1 MPPNPSEDDAGS
13 MPDPSSAVSAPVAA
27 IEPEKPTPETVA
39 AAFEVVID
47 LETES
52 VNGDGAAGEIAAQSL
67 AIEVTGARNGNG
79 GSGPAID
86 VDTED
91 AAKVGAREMVTEENV
106 DMTDVGEAKVV
117 VEVGAED
124 AEAELLEEK
133 VADKGHGLTAEC
145 GAESDAGAG
154 GVGAQNV
161 QVQEQGPPER
171 RKRGRPRRATVE
183 DGLHARYLYPFQD
196 EKKDGFTVSDL
207 VWGKVRSHP
216 WWPGQIFD
224 AADAS
229 AMALNAQ
236 KEGHFLVVYFGEKTF
251 AWCDKSQLKP
261 FQTCF
266 THLGKQG
273 SPDAFG
279 TAVNDALG
287 EVSRI
292 IELGMTCGCLSDEA
306 YAMLKDRKFQN
317 AGVREG
323 TYGSSVD
330 KYWIMNS
337 FAPKKLIDYVQILA
351 MSPCSGADR
360 LDLVIAK
367 AHLKAFRR
375 SNGHLE
381 PCVFVL
387 GQGLE
392 NDDVSSP
399 AMARNHGRHN
409 VDLYALDSSDSGSWR
424 EKPWDSLGKSRKK
437 LVLEDC
443 RKKRSLSELMGVK
456 SFACNA
462 EGFRS
467 GSEARQSLGSS
478 GRRQKVA
485 NSCLAVSGKGKMKK
499 LDSLRD
505 QTAQS
510 SNQTKQLKVRGC
522 SGWVRG
528 ERMRSPTLIKTS
540 LAEWKHRSAVPDY
553 PNVQV
558 GSPRVKEGDLM
569 DSSPCEMLSQLCLAA
584 RNPLEIYSFLDTIVR
599 FFTAFIDW
607 LVSSSPE
614 DKRLPDVIGG
624 KQGRRKLSRMKK
636 VSSDLATPDYIQD
649 SYWSDIIICSNF
661 DEEHGSEGRK
671 RNGRSWAKRPKKKKR
686 KKRKEQPKLYFSSVY
701 MPKAEQYL

>member
-1 MPPNPSEDDAGS
+1 
-13 MPDPSSAVSAPVAA
+13 MPDPSSAVSAPFAA
-27 IEPEKPTPETVA
+27 TEPEKPTPEAVA
-39 AAFEVVID
+39 TAFEVAID
-47 LETES
+47 LEAES
-52 VNGDGAAGEIAAQSL
+52 TNGEGAADKDAAQSF
-67 AIEVTGARNGNG
+67 AIEVTGVRNGIG
-79 GSGPAID
+79 GSGPAVD
-86 VDTED
+86 VDAEV

-117 VEVGAED
+117 MEVGAED
-124 AEAELLEEK
+124 ADVELLDEK
-133 VADKGHGLTAEC
+133 VADKGHVLTAEC
-145 GAESDAGAG
+145 GAESDADVG
-154 GVGAQNV
+154 GVGDHNV
-161 QVQEQGPPER
+161 QVQEQEPPER
-171 RKRGRPRRATVE
+171 RKRGRPRRATIE
-183 DGLHARYLYPFQD
+183 DGLHARYLHPFQD

-229 AMALNAQ
+229 AVALNAQ
-236 KEGHFLVVYFGEKTF
+236 KEGRFLVVYFGEKTF
-251 AWCDKSQLKP
+251 AWCDKSHLKP

-266 THLGKQG
+266 THLEKKG

-292 IELGMTCGCLSDEA
+292 IVLGMTCGCLSDEA

-330 KYWIMNS
+330 KSWIMNS
-337 FAPKKLIDYVQILA
+337 FEPKKLIDYVQILA

-375 SNGHLE
+375 LNGHLE

-399 AMARNHGRHN
+399 AMARNHGKDN
-409 VDLYALDSSDSGSWR
+409 VDLSALDSSDSGSWKQ
-424 EKPWDSLGKSRKK
+424 KPWDSWGKSRKK
-437 LVLEDC
+437 LVLEDR

-456 SFACNA
+456 SFTCNA
-462 EGFRS
+462 DGFRS
-467 GSEARQSLGSS
+467 GSGTRESLGSS
-478 GRRQKVA
+478 GRRQKVD
-485 NSCLAVSGKGKMKK
+485 NSCPAVSGKGKMKK
-499 LDSLRD
+499 LNSLRD
-505 QTAQS
+505 LTTQS
-510 SNQTKQLKVRGC
+510 SNQTKQLKVRG
-522 SGWVRG
+522 SNGWVRG
-528 ERMRSPTLIKTS
+528 ERMQSPTMIKKS

-558 GSPRVKEGDLM
+558 RSPRVKEGDLT
-569 DSSPCEMLSQLCLAA
+569 DSSPCEMLSHLCLAA
-584 RNPLEIYSFLDTIVR
+584 RNPLETYSFLDTTVR
-599 FFTAFIDW
+599 FFTEFIDW
-607 LVSSSPE
+607 LVSSSSE
-614 DKRLPDVIGG
+614 NKRLPDVIGG
-624 KQGRRKLSRMKK
+624 KQSRRRLSRIKK
-636 VSSDLATPDYIQD
+636 VSLDLATPDYIQD

-661 DEEHGSEGRK
+661 DEEHGSKGRK
-671 RNGRSWAKRPKKKKR
+671 RNGRSRAKRPKKKKR
-686 KKRKEQPKLYFSSVY
+686 KKHKEQPKLFFSSVS